1 MANIIDCENEE
12 IKIGKTSITI
22 KNKETG
28 KTKGIVKNIT
38 KFKDIQPNK
47 QIDYFKRLK
56 ELNLWRNR
64 IVNMNNVLIQDGE
77 IIVFRNM
84 RSSDFYKQYG
94 FVDITEKEKHEKE
107 NAFYEELSKKIQV
120 IHCYC

>member
-28 KTKGIVKNIT
+28 KTKGIVRNIT

>member
-28 KTKGIVKNIT
+28 KTKGIVRNIT

-94 FVDITEKEKHEKE
+94 FVDNTEKEKHEKE

>member
-56 ELNLWRNR
+56 ELNLWGNR

-84 RSSDFYKQYG
+84 RSSDFYKKYG
-94 FVDITEKEKHEKE
+94 FVDNTEKEKHEKE

>member
-1 MANIIDCENEE
+1 
-12 IKIGKTSITI
+12 
-22 KNKETG
+22 
-28 KTKGIVKNIT
+28 
-38 KFKDIQPNK
+38 
-47 QIDYFKRLK
+47 
-56 ELNLWRNR
+56 
-64 IVNMNNVLIQDGE
+64 MNNVLIQDGE

-94 FVDITEKEKHEKE
+94 FVDNTEKEKHEKE

>member
-94 FVDITEKEKHEKE
+94 FVDNTEKEKHEKE

>member
-12 IKIGKTSITI
+12 IKIGETSITI

-94 FVDITEKEKHEKE
+94 FVDNTEKEKHEKE